1 MIKYPSYIRSSHAKK
16 LFRYCVL
23 HRVAAEKNPSDVRR
37 DYHMFSAGWYGG
49 MLKVSDDTWSIYE
62 VDVDIH
68 NEARRIY
75 NSLEE

>member
-1 MIKYPSYIRSSHAKK
+1 MIEYPSYIRSFHAKK

-37 DYHMFSAGWYGG
+37 DYHMFGAGWYGG
-49 MLKVSDDTWSIYE
+49 MLRASKDTLFIDDIG
-62 VDVDIH
+62 VDIR
-68 NEARRIY
+68 NEVRRIY